1 MQSMS
6 INSKSKTLIIVESPT
21 KARTIERFL
30 DGAYSVVASNGHV
43 RDLPA
48 KNTEVPKEKRHKV
61 VGVDVDKDFA
71 PVYVVPDRKQRDV
84 TKLKAAAKEAS
95 RILLAT
101 DEDRE
106 GESIGWHVLQLI
118 KPKKD
123 VLVERIV
130 FHEVTK
136 EAIRAALQ
144 SPRKVDTDLVRA
156 QEARRILDRLYGYS
170 LSPLVGLKVQ
180 QGLSAG
186 RVQSVAVR
194 LCVIR
199 ERERRAFVSA
209 GYWDLSATLGA
220 EGATVTVELYS
231 VGGTPIADGNSFAPN
246 GTLKDT
252 KRLWLTEQDAK
263 SLAQKLDGH
272 EPWTVTRVEK
282 SPGSMKAP
290 TPFTTSSLQ
299 IEANRKLNFSSSR
312 TMSVAQRLF
321 EGKDIGSEQ
330 VGLITYHRTDS
341 LSLSERAVDE
351 ARTLIKSQY
360 GADYLP
366 DKPRVYRTSAKGAQE
381 AHEAIRPSS
390 ATRKPADIAKYLDA
404 DEQKLYDLIWKRT
417 VACQMK
423 DAQIERT
430 QVDVQADDCVFRTSG
445 KRIVFPGFLRAYV
458 EGADD
463 PNAELGD
470 KEKILPA
477 LAQNQVLNLLS
488 LDTVDHTTKPPAR
501 YTEASLVKKLEEEGI
516 GRPSTYSS
524 IIKTIQDRGYVY
536 AESKALIPTFTAF
549 AATQLLE
556 DRFPELVDLKFTA
569 HMEQELDDVAEGKI
583 EWTIPLREF
592 YFGEDSNGIAERV
605 AAAKADA
612 PFPFVDLGGGVTVRF
627 GRKGPFLAKG
637 PEGET
642 VTADVP
648 EGVPPA
654 DLTLEKAEEVLK
666 ARAEWTPD
674 EGRILGVDGDGHVM
688 TLLVGRFGPY
698 IKVAAEKP
706 RNVSLPKDIDANEID
721 EQLARSFAALPRVVG
736 KSDNEDVIAAIG
748 PYGPYIK
755 RGKEYRNLDSWRD
768 VIEIDLDK
776 AEAIFAVPKASRTAA
791 KSELKDLGGGI
802 KIMSGRYG
810 PYVTDGETNATLPK
824 GSDPLQIEVDAALS
838 LLEKKRATGPGKPR
852 KFRRKKS

>member
-1 MQSMS
+1 MA
-6 INSKSKTLIIVESPT
+6 IHSKPKTLIIVESPT

-30 DGAYSVVASNGHV
+30 EGDYVVVASNGHV

-48 KNTEVPKEKRHKV
+48 KNTEVPKEQRHKV
-61 VGVDVDKDFA
+61 VGVDVDKDFT

-84 TKLKAAAKEAS
+84 TRLKAEAKDAT

-118 KPKKD
+118 KPKKGIP
-123 VLVERIV
+123 VERIV
-130 FHEVTK
+130 FHEITK
-136 EAIRAALQ
+136 EAISAALQ
-144 SPRKVDTDLVRA
+144 HPRSVDTDLVRA
-156 QEARRILDRLYGYS
+156 QEARRILDRLFGYS
-170 LSPLVGLKVQ
+170 LSPLVGQKVQ

-199 ERERRAFVSA
+199 ERERMAFVPV
-209 GYWDLSATLGA
+209 GYWDLSAVVDA
-220 EGATVTVELYS
+220 EGKDVTIELYS
-231 VGGTPIADGNSFAPN
+231 VGGVPIADGNAFASD
-246 GTLKDT
+246 GTLKDA
-252 KRLWLTEQDAK
+252 KRLWLKQEDVLR
-263 SLAQKLDGH
+263 LAAKLDGY
-272 EPWTVTRVEK
+272 EPWTVTRVEQ
-282 SPGSMKAP
+282 SPGTMKAP

-351 ARTLIKSQY
+351 ARKLIRSQY
-360 GADYLP
+360 GAEYLP
-366 DKPRVYRTSAKGAQE
+366 DKPKVYKTSAKGAQE
-381 AHEAIRPSS
+381 AHEAIRPTS
-390 ATRKPADIAKYLDA
+390 ADRKPADIAQYLDD
-404 DEQKLYDLIWKRT
+404 DERRLYDLIWKRT

-423 DAQIERT
+423 DAQVERT
-430 QVDVQADDCVFRTSG
+430 QVEVIADDCVFRASG
-445 KRIVFPGFLRAYV
+445 KRIVFPGYLRAYV

-470 KEKILPA
+470 KEKILPEMKQSQI
-477 LAQNQVLNLLS
+477 LELVS
-488 LDTVDHTTKPPAR
+488 LGTLDHTTKPPAR

-516 GRPSTYSS
+516 GRPSTYAS

-536 AESKALIPTFTAF
+536 SESKALIPTFTAF

-556 DRFPELVDLKFTA
+556 ERFPELVDLKFTA
-569 HMEQELDDVAEGKI
+569 HMEQELDEVAEGKI
-583 EWTIPLREF
+583 PWTTPLKEF

-605 AAAKADA
+605 TAARADA

-642 VTADVP
+642 ITADVP
-648 EGVPPA
+648 AGVPPA
-654 DLTLEKAEEVLK
+654 DLTVEKAEELLK
-666 ARAEWTPD
+666 ARANWTPD
-674 EGRILGVDGDGHVM
+674 EGRALGADDHGNAMV
-688 TLLVGRFGPY
+688 LLVGRYGPY
-698 IKVAAEKP
+698 IKVESAKP
-706 RNVSLPKDIDANEID
+706 RNVSLPKDIHTEEID
-721 EQLARSFAALPRVVG
+721 EDLARKFAMLPRKVG
-736 KSDNEDVIAAIG
+736 TSDGEDVIVALG

-755 RGKEYRNLDSWRD
+755 RAKDYRNLDSWREALD
-768 VIEIDLDK
+768 IDIEK
-776 AEAIFAVPKASRTAA
+776 AEAIFAQPKAARAA
-791 KSELKDLGGGI
+791 GKSEVKDLGGGL
-802 KIMSGRYG
+802 KVMKGRYG

-824 GSDPLQIEVDAALS
+824 GVDPVEVDVDSAMAL
-838 LLEKKRATGPGKPR
+838 LAKKRAASPAKPR
-852 KFRRKKS
+852 KFRRKKA